1 MKIAYFTDTYL
12 PSISGVVTS
21 LVNIVTILAEKKYE
35 IIVYAP
41 KPKLV
46 LKIAGHNKNPRV
58 HFLSS
63 MPGFVYPGAR
73 ISFPFP
79 IAFLRKVKKFDPDII
94 HVQTPFFM
102 AIGALIIARMLKKPL
117 VGSFHGYFM
126 EPEYIQ
132 VLGINKFAKTLS
144 KILWRY
150 TVLFYNQCD
159 IVVVP
164 AANTKEEL
172 IKHKIIKPI
181 VVIANTVQEKKIK
194 RVTENEIQKLK
205 TRYNLKEQTILY
217 TGRLSKE
224 KSLDILIK
232 SFVNVLK
239 KHDSVSLLIV
249 GDGPIKKDLV
259 KLVKNFGVED
269 SVIFT
274 GNIHQDKLLTEGY
287 YQVGDIFAT
296 ASTTEVL
303 PVSIIEAMYFGLPII
318 GVAKKGMT
326 EMISGIGLLST
337 DQAAADFT
345 KNLMAAIE
353 DKTLRKKLS
362 ERSKDAFNKK
372 YSVKQ
377 VASKYESLYS
387 KLISQRKINS

>member
-12 PSISGVVTS
+12 PSINGVVTS
-21 LVNIVTILAEKKYE
+21 LVNIVSILAEKKYE
-35 IIVYAP
+35 ITIYAP

-46 LKIAGHNKNPRV
+46 LKIAGDNKNPRV

-79 IAFLRKVKKFDPDII
+79 IAFLTRIKKFDPDII
-94 HVQTPFFM
+94 HVQTAFFV
-102 AIGALIIARMLKKPL
+102 AVGALLIAKLLKKPL

-126 EPEYIQ
+126 EPEYLQ
-132 VLGINKFAKTLS
+132 VLGINKPAKTIS

-150 TVLFYNQCD
+150 TVFFYNQCD

-164 AANTKEEL
+164 AGNTKQEL
-172 IKHKIIKPI
+172 IKHKIKKPI
-181 VVIANTVQEKKIK
+181 IVIANTVQEKKIK
-194 RVTENEIQKLK
+194 KVSESEVQKLK
-205 TRYNLKEQTILY
+205 ARYNLKDQTILY

-224 KSLDILIK
+224 KSLDVLIK

-239 KHDSVSLLIV
+239 KNSNISLFII
-249 GDGPIKKDLV
+249 GDGPIMKDLS
-259 KLVKNFGVED
+259 KLAKSLGIEE

-274 GNIHQDKLLTEGY
+274 GHIPQDELLTEGY
-287 YQVGDIFAT
+287 YQVADIFAT
-296 ASTTEVL
+296 ASATEVL

-318 GVAKKGMT
+318 GVSKKGMT
-326 EMISGIGLLST
+326 EMISGVGLLST
-337 DQAAADFT
+337 AGDSTDFT
-345 KNLMAAIE
+345 KNLVATIE
-353 DKTLRKKLS
+353 DIELRKKLS
-362 ERSKDAFNKK
+362 GKSREAFDRI
-372 YSVKQ
+372 YSIKN

-387 KLISQRKINS
+387 KLVHQKKKNG